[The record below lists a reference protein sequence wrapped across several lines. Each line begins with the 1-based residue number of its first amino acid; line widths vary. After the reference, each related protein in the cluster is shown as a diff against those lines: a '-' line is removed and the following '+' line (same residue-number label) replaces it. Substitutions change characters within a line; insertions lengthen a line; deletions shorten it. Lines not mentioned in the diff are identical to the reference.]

1 MQNNKKTFPNKYSNN
16 MEILNLHSFV
26 QQKIVVR
33 FRCCCMG
40 LITDEAVKPD
50 KDTAVDVKYTF
61 GREINE
67 SQRHK
72 RFVQM

>member
-1 MQNNKKTFPNKYSNN
+1 
-16 MEILNLHSFV
+16 
-26 QQKIVVR
+26 
-33 FRCCCMG
+33 MG

-72 RFVQM
+72 RFV